1 MNMKIE
7 NTTKNV
13 ETGFSRAYA
22 INEHTVQIVN
32 AAIAS
37 GAVKWDG
44 VADMIVDIHKAL
56 AATYNGLE
64 ASGKRMD
71 ALLASAAPV
80 VASSE
85 TPVEVCTEATVVTAE
100 VVVDLP
106 MVETKVVETVAE
118 KSKARPKRKIKSRF
132 RNVWDAVTHEALYCL
147 IDGVAKKEL
156 KRYLRTKHGL
166 TWDEYRVMFDLPDDY
181 PHVCKAASDRWSA
194 SAKRQGLGRTV
205 SKVPKALRDDV
216 PATGELQT
224 VNDDQAVV
232 AELLTPTS
240 TRIVRGR
247 TRARTVS
254 PAGQIAA

>member
-37 GAVKWDG
+37 GAVKWNG
-44 VADMIVDIHKAL
+44 VAEMIVDIHKAL
-56 AATYNGLE
+56 AATYGVLE
-64 ASGKRMD
+64 AAENQLES
-71 ALLASAAPV
+71 LLASAAPV
-80 VASSE
+80 VAAQTE
-85 TPVEVCTEATVVTAE
+85 APVEATVVAE
-100 VVVDLP
+100 EAVAPV
-106 MVETKVVETVAE
+106 VETKAVAQPKIRE
-118 KSKARPKRKIKSRF
+118 KRKPKSVF
-132 RNVWDAVTHEALYCL
+132 KNVWDAVTHEALFCL

-166 TWDEYRVMFDLPDDY
+166 TWEQYRVMFDLPENY

-205 SKVPKALRDDV
+205 SKVPKALREDEV
-216 PATGELQT
+216 ANVGQE
-224 VNDDQAVV
+224 VV
-232 AELLTPTS
+232 SEAPTPKS
-240 TRIVRGR
+240 TRVVRGR
-247 TRARTVS
+247 TRARTATES
-254 PAGQIAA
+254 QIAA

>member
-22 INEHTVQIVN
+22 INEHTVQIVS

-56 AATYNGLE
+56 ATTYDGLE
-64 ASGKRMD
+64 AAGNRIES
-71 ALLASAAPV
+71 LLASAAPV
-80 VASSE
+80 VAPIVAHVE
-85 TPVEVCTEATVVTAE
+85 APVVAEDVVAE
-100 VVVDLP
+100 PSVA
-106 MVETKVVETVAE
+106 ETKAVAQPKVRE
-118 KSKARPKRKIKSRF
+118 KRKPKSLF
-132 RNVWDAVTHEALYCL
+132 KNVWDAVTHEALYCL

-205 SKVPKALRDDV
+205 TKVPKALREDEIANV
-216 PATGELQT
+216 EQE
-224 VNDDQAVV
+224 AVSE
-232 AELLTPTS
+232 APTPKS
-240 TRIVRGR
+240 TRVVRGR
-247 TRARTVS
+247 ARARTV
-254 PAGQIAA
+254 AAEGQIAA